1 MAAKNTLEFTD
12 QDFDK
17 DVLDSPVPVLVDFWG
32 EGCQPCKALSP
43 VIDSLADDYQGKARI
58 GKLKLDDNPKS
69 SVRFSI
75 SSIPTVIL
83 FHSGEVVAKFSGLRG
98 KKDFVVAI
106 DRLLA
111 LK

>member
-1 MAAKNTLEFTD
+1 MADNNTLEFTD
-12 QDFDK
+12 QDFDQ

-32 EGCQPCKALSP
+32 EGCSPCKALSP
-43 VIDSLADDYQGKARI
+43 VIDSLADDYQGRARI

-83 FHSGEVVAKFSGLRG
+83 FNNGEVIAKFSGLRG

-106 DRLLA
+106 NKLLA
-111 LK
+111 SK